1 MDFAKVDV
9 QIRDTT
15 GKGAARRMRAA
26 GKVPGV
32 LYGRK
37 EKPISLT
44 FDPLVLVR
52 SLDKERRRNTVFSLA
67 LGGNGSSG
75 AITAMIRDV
84 QFDPMSRNIVHVDF
98 QRVSLEEEIRVD
110 VPIVL
115 KGTPVGVVNGGN
127 LHHNVH
133 QLTIAAKPADIPLR
147 IEYDVSALNLGQAV
161 HVSDLTLPKGVRA
174 LLDPKVSLA
183 SVVAPRAD
191 KADEAAAAAP
201 AAGAEGATA
210 APEGGAAAAP
220 ATGKGAPAGG
230 KKEGEK
236 GAAAPAGGKE
246 EKKGK

>member
-9 QIRDTT
+9 QIREST
-15 GKGAARRMRAA
+15 GKGSARRMRAA

-37 EKPISLT
+37 EEPISLT
-44 FDPLVLVR
+44 FDPLALVR
-52 SLDKERRRNTVFSLA
+52 SLDKERRRNTVFSLN
-67 LGGNGSSG
+67 LGAERGSD
-75 AITAMIRDV
+75 ITAMIREV
-84 QFDPMSRNIVHVDF
+84 QFDPLSRNIVHVDF
-98 QRVSLEEEIRVD
+98 QRVSLDEDIRVL

-127 LHHNVH
+127 LHHNIH
-133 QLTIAAKPADIPLR
+133 QLPIAAKPADIPLR
-147 IEYDVSALNLGQAV
+147 IEYDVSGLALGQAV
-161 HVSDLTLPKGVRA
+161 HASDLKLPPGVRT
-174 LLDPKVSLA
+174 LLDPKASLA

-201 AAGAEGATA
+201 AAGAEGAAA
-210 APEGGAAAAP
+210 APAEGGAAAP
-220 ATGKGAPAGG
+220 AAGG

-236 GAAAPAGGKE
+236 GAAAAPAGKE